1 MQKQVLRRQMA
12 RVIRNI
18 KSAMEPAYRVYHFLM
33 EKFIAANGHEV
44 LRTVTESGV
53 TGFIAASIPAEVLPA
68 WRKQIAES
76 RARNRRELAH
86 VLGDADSNSGT
97 SPAV

>member
-1 MQKQVLRRQMA
+1 MQQQLLRQVMA
-12 RVIRNI
+12 TVSRNI
-18 KSAMEPAYRVYHFLM
+18 KSAMKPAYRVYHFLM
-33 EKFIAANGHEV
+33 EKFIAANGREV
-44 LRTVTESGV
+44 LKTVTESGV
-53 TGFIAASIPAEVLPA
+53 TGYMDARIPSEVIPA

-86 VLGDADSNSGT
+86 VLDDADSNTGT

>member
-1 MQKQVLRRQMA
+1 MQQQTFRQLMA
-12 RVIRNI
+12 TVSRNI

-33 EKFIAANGHEV
+33 EKFIAANGREV
-44 LRTVTESGV
+44 LKTVTESGV
-53 TGFIAASIPAEVLPA
+53 TGYLDSSIPAEVIPA

-76 RARNRRELAH
+76 RDRNRRDLAR
-86 VLGDADSNSGT
+86 VLDDADSNSGT

>member
-1 MQKQVLRRQMA
+1 MQQQTFRQLVA
-12 RVIRNI
+12 AVSRNI
-18 KSAMEPAYRVYHFLM
+18 KSVLEPASRVYHFFM
-33 EKFIAANGHEV
+33 EKFIAANGREV
-44 LRTVTESGV
+44 LKTVTESGV
-53 TGFIAASIPAEVLPA
+53 TSYIDAAIPADVIPA

-86 VLGDADSNSGT
+86 VLDDADSNSGT